1 MNQVYTPS
9 RFDRDAAGFDA
20 VPARVELARA
30 VADAIANA
38 LPLNDR
44 MTIMDYGAG
53 TGLVSL
59 RLRPLV
65 GSVVAADSSREMLS
79 VLQAK
84 LTAAHIDK
92 VHTRELNLELQP
104 ATPAEFDVIVSSMT
118 LHHVRDTTAILRQFH
133 HALKP
138 SGWLAIA
145 DLDTEEGLFHRDPA
159 GVHHCGFDRSTLCGL
174 LAASGFVNAQTQDA
188 HEVTKPGADG
198 TPRTFSIF
206 LATAQKK
213 A

>member
-1 MNQVYTPS
+1 MSQDYTPS

-30 VADAIANA
+30 VADAIVKQ
-38 LPLNDR
+38 LPLHNR
-44 MTIMDYGAG
+44 MAIMDYGAG

-59 RLRPLV
+59 RLQPLV
-65 GSVVAADSSREMLS
+65 ASVVAADSSREMLS

-84 LTAAHIDK
+84 LTAAHIDQ
-92 VHTRELNLELQP
+92 VHTRELNMELQP

-118 LHHVRDTTAILRQFH
+118 LHHVKDTAAILRQFH
-133 HALKP
+133 RALKP
-138 SGWLAIA
+138 SGWLAVA
-145 DLDTEEGLFHRDPA
+145 DLDTEGGLFHTDPT
-159 GVHHCGFDRSTLCGL
+159 GVHHCGFDRGTLCGL
-174 LAASGFVNAQTQDA
+174 LAAAGFVNARTQDA
-188 HEVTKPGADG
+188 HQMTKPGADG
-198 TPRTFSIF
+198 APRAFSIF

>member
-1 MNQVYTPS
+1 MNNAYTPS

-30 VADAIANA
+30 VADAITNA

-44 MTIMDYGAG
+44 MTVMDYGAG

-59 RLRPLV
+59 RLQPLV
-65 GSVVAADSSREMLS
+65 ASIVAADSSREMLS
-79 VLQAK
+79 VLQTKIA
-84 LTAAHIDK
+84 AAHIDK

-118 LHHVRDTTAILRQFH
+118 LHHVRDTAALFRQFH
-133 HALKP
+133 RALKP
-138 SGWLAIA
+138 SGWIAVA
-145 DLDTEEGLFHRDPA
+145 DLDTEDGRFHSDPA
-159 GVHHCGFDRSTLCGL
+159 GVHHHGFDRNALCAIL
-174 LAASGFVNAQTQDA
+174 TSEGFARVQTRDA
-188 HEVTKPGADG
+188 HQVSKPAADG
-198 TPRTFSIF
+198 VLRAFSVF
-206 LATAQKK
+206 LATAQKQ